1 MNINAL
7 MQQAQK
13 MQREMTKKQKE
24 LESKEFEFTSNGGA
38 IKIKML
44 GSKQI
49 TSLEIDE
56 DLIDPSEKEIKL
68 VYQVTVIYY
77 NLDGIFAKGTKLI
90 ESQVISSDYAANI
103 ELIYSKIVL

>member
-1 MNINAL
+1 MNINAI

-13 MQREMTKKQKE
+13 MKQQMEKKQKE
-24 LESKEFEFTSNGGA
+24 IESKEFEFSSNGGA

-56 DLIDPSEKEIKL
+56 E
-68 VYQVTVIYY
+68 
-77 NLDGIFAKGTKLI
+77 LI
-90 ESQVISSDYAANI
+90 EPNEKDMLQDMLMIAINEALNKVDEEVGAAM
-103 ELIYSKIVL
+103 ESVSGGLKMPGMF

>member
-13 MQREMTKKQKE
+13 LQQQMAKKQKE
-24 LESKEFEFTSNGGA
+24 LESKEYEFSSNGGA

-44 GSKQI
+44 GSKEM

-56 DLIDPSEKEIKL
+56 DLINKDEKDMLQDMIMIAVNEAINKIEEEFSAVMGSATGGMKL
-68 VYQVTVIYY
+68 P
-77 NLDGIFAKGTKLI
+77 GMF
-90 ESQVISSDYAANI
+90 
-103 ELIYSKIVL
+103 

>member
-13 MQREMTKKQKE
+13 MQKQMEKKRQE
-24 LESKEFEFTSNGGA
+24 LESKEFEFSSNGGA

-44 GSKQI
+44 GSKEM

-56 DLIDPSEKEIKL
+56 DLIDKDEKDMLQDMLMVAINEAI
-68 VYQVTVIYY
+68 
-77 NLDGIFAKGTKLI
+77 
-90 ESQVISSDYAANI
+90 
-103 ELIYSKIVL
+103 SKIDEEVNNVMGSVTGGMKIPGMF

>member
-1 MNINAL
+1 MNMQAL

-24 LESKEFEFTSNGGA
+24 VESKEFEFTSNGGA
-38 IKIKML
+38 IQIKML

-56 DLIDPSEKEIKL
+56 DLIDKEEKDMLQDMLMVAINEAINAIEEEAGAIMGSMAGGL
-68 VYQVTVIYY
+68 P
-77 NLDGIFAKGTKLI
+77 GIF
-90 ESQVISSDYAANI
+90 
-103 ELIYSKIVL
+103 

>member
-56 DLIDPSEKEIKL
+56 DLIDPSEKDML
-68 VYQVTVIYY
+68 Q
-77 NLDGIFAKGTKLI
+77 DMLI
-90 ESQVISSDYAANI
+90 VAINEAI
-103 ELIYSKIVL
+103 SKIEEEASAIMGSMAGGLPGMF

>member
-13 MQREMTKKQKE
+13 MQQQMQKKQKE
-24 LESKEFEFTSNGGA
+24 IESKEFEFSSNGGA

-44 GSKQI
+44 GSKQM

-56 DLIDPSEKEIKL
+56 DLIDKDEKDMLQDMLMVAINEAI
-68 VYQVTVIYY
+68 
-77 NLDGIFAKGTKLI
+77 
-90 ESQVISSDYAANI
+90 
-103 ELIYSKIVL
+103 SKIDEELDSVMGSVTGGMKIPGMF

>member
-13 MQREMTKKQKE
+13 MQREMTIKQKE

-56 DLIDPSEKEIKL
+56 DLIDPSEKDML
-68 VYQVTVIYY
+68 Q
-77 NLDGIFAKGTKLI
+77 DMLI
-90 ESQVISSDYAANI
+90 VAINEAI
-103 ELIYSKIVL
+103 SKIEEEASAIMGSMAGGLPGMF

>member
-13 MQREMTKKQKE
+13 MQQQMQKKQKE
-24 LESKEFEFTSNGGA
+24 LESKEFEFSSNGGA

-44 GSKQI
+44 GSKQM

-56 DLIDPSEKEIKL
+56 DLIDPSDKEMLQDMLMIA
-68 VYQVTVIYY
+68 I
-77 NLDGIFAKGTKLI
+77 NEAI
-90 ESQVISSDYAANI
+90 
-103 ELIYSKIVL
+103 SKINEEMESVMGSVTGGLKMPGMF

>member
-13 MQREMTKKQKE
+13 MQRQMEKKRQE
-24 LESKEFEFTSNGGA
+24 LESKEFEFSSNGGA

-44 GSKQI
+44 GSKEM

-56 DLIDPSEKEIKL
+56 DLIDPSEKDMLQDMLMIAINEAINK
-68 VYQVTVIYY
+68 I
-77 NLDGIFAKGTKLI
+77 D
-90 ESQVISSDYAANI
+90 EEANAI
-103 ELIYSKIVL
+103 MGSVAGGLPGMF

>member
-13 MQREMTKKQKE
+13 MQKQMERKQKE
-24 LESKEFEFTSNGGA
+24 LESKEFEFSSNGGA

-49 TSLEIDE
+49 VSLEIDE
-56 DLIDPSEKEIKL
+56 DLIDPSEKEMLQDMIVVAMNDAINKIDEEASSIMGS
-68 VYQVTVIYY
+68 VAG
-77 NLDGIFAKGTKLI
+77 GIPGLF
-90 ESQVISSDYAANI
+90 
-103 ELIYSKIVL
+103 

>member
-13 MQREMTKKQKE
+13 MQKQMEKKQKE
-24 LESKEFEFTSNGGA
+24 IESQEFEFSSNGGA

-49 TSLEIDE
+49 TSLEIDK
-56 DLIDPSEKEIKL
+56 DLIDPEEKEMLEDMLMIA
-68 VYQVTVIYY
+68 I
-77 NLDGIFAKGTKLI
+77 ND
-90 ESQVISSDYAANI
+90 AAN
-103 ELIYSKIVL
+103 KIDEEVSSVMGSVAGGLPGLF